1 MNKSDKHMLGHTLL
15 RVVIGILFLQA
26 GINKFANPDGVVGM
40 LTGIGFPAPVFFAW
54 ILLLSEII
62 FGALILVGYKVK
74 YTAWPLVI
82 IFLVALGT
90 VVIPSGGISSNN
102 ALFHI
107 ITIAGLIT
115 IALTGPGKWALDKS
129 QR

>member
-1 MNKSDKHMLGHTLL
+1 MNQNSKHMFGHTLL

-26 GINKFANPDGVVGM
+26 GIKKFTNPDGVVEM
-40 LTGIGFPAPVFFAW
+40 LSGIGFPAPVVFAW

-62 FGALILVGYKVK
+62 FGALILIGYKVK
-74 YTAWPLVI
+74 YTTWPLVI

-90 VVIPSGGISSNN
+90 VVIPNGGISSNN

-115 IALTGPGKWALDKS
+115 IALTGPGKWAISKTH
-129 QR
+129 